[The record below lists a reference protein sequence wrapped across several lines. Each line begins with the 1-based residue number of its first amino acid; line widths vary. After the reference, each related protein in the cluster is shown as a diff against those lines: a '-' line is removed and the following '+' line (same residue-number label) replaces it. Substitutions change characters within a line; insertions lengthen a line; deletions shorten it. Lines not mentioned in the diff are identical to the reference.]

1 MCVHWLKTQ
10 RQPSLQKQ
18 SDFDSLQAYAE
29 MVANA
34 VPTSDPVEI
43 ARNRAAQHKYIC
55 WRAEKVGH
63 AALISVFRLIFLPF
77 NDF

>member
-1 MCVHWLKTQ
+1 
-10 RQPSLQKQ
+10 
-18 SDFDSLQAYAE
+18 

-63 AALISVFRLIFLPF
+63 AALISVFCLIFLPL
-77 NDF
+77 NDLLWVSREGHKKVVCAKLVTT